1 VTIAIYPGSFDPIT
15 SGHLD
20 ILERASRLFQQ
31 VIVAV
36 LQNPVKTPLFTVE
49 ERMEL
54 IRESTS
60 SFSNVTVDSFMGLL
74 MDYAK
79 LKGASAVVRGLREV
93 SDFENEVKMAH
104 MNHHLN
110 PDVVT
115 VFIPTNPKF
124 SFVSSS
130 LVKEV
135 ASHGGSVQEF
145 VPEPVEQALYAKYR
159 SV

>member
-1 VTIAIYPGSFDPIT
+1 MTIAIYPGSFDPIT

-20 ILERASRLFQQ
+20 MLERASRLFQQ

-36 LQNPVKTPLFTVE
+36 LQNPMKTPLFTVQ

-54 IRESTS
+54 IREATR
-60 SFSNVTVDSFMGLL
+60 SFPNVMVDSFMGLL
-74 MDYAK
+74 VDYAK
-79 LKGASAVVRGLREV
+79 LKGASAIIRGLREV
-93 SDFENEVKMAH
+93 SDFENELKMAH
-104 MNHHLN
+104 MNRHLN
-110 PDVVT
+110 PDVT
-115 VFIPTNPKF
+115 TLFIPTNPKF

-135 ASHGGSVQEF
+135 ASHGGSVHGF
-145 VPEPVEQALYAKYR
+145 VPEPVEQALYAKFH